1 MATKTQTVT
10 LHTEVPVR
18 LFQELEFLVQSGW
31 SRNLDE
37 VVLDALRR
45 YAESHRDALMAQF
58 VREDVEWGLHGS
70 D

>member
-10 LHTEVPVR
+10 LHTEAPVR

-37 VVLDALRR
+37 VIHQV
-45 YAESHRDALMAQF
+45 ES
-58 VREDVEWGLHGS
+58 S
-70 D
+70 

>member
-58 VREDVEWGLHGS
+58 VRDDVEWGLHGS